1 MTKKFF
7 SAIELI
13 LIKNS
18 IRNSGIEET
27 PKKLDFSYLTFFGT
41 SLLNSIRV
49 FFYLIF
55 TKIVN
60 ELSVNF

>member
-18 IRNSGIEET
+18 IRNSVIEET